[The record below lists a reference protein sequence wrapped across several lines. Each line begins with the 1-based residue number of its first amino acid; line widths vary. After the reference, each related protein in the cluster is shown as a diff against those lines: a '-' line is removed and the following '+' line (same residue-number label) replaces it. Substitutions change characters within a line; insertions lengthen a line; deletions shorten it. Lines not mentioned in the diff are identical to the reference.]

1 MSEFKPVVSHAKY
14 QNGRKKGGI
23 CLLHKHISY
32 YVISDSVRA
41 KLSPANT
48 INEIDQWRSIQFSTC
63 PTTTYSDNIY
73 FEDDNKF
80 ALISHWHLHLVK

>member
-14 QNGRKKGGI
+14 QSGRQKGGI
-23 CLLHKHISY
+23 WLLHKHISY
-32 YVISDSVRA
+32 YVISDSDRT

-48 INEIDQWRSIQFSTC
+48 INEIDQSRSIQFSMC
-63 PTTTYSDNIY
+63 PKTTYSQNIY

-80 ALISHWHLHLVK
+80 AFISHWHLHLAK